1 MKQLEMQALSEG
13 VLSGTTHGNAFF
25 YLVLVVKRSK
35 QSPDHYAIDNPLFEA
50 IDQMYAKQNP
60 YLAYHRWY
68 RR

>member
-1 MKQLEMQALSEG
+1 MQALSEG
-13 VLSGTTHGNAFF
+13 VLSGTTHGNAFLF
-25 YLVLVVKRSK
+25 GSGSQKKYK

-50 IDQMYAKQNP
+50 IDQMYPEQNP

>member
-1 MKQLEMQALSEG
+1 MQALSEG
-13 VLSGTTHGNAFF
+13 VPRTTMVMPF
-25 YLVLVVKRSK
+25 YLVLVVKKKYK

-50 IDQMYAKQNP
+50 IDQMYPEQNP

>member
-1 MKQLEMQALSEG
+1 MQALSEG
-13 VLSGTTHGNAFF
+13 VPFRELLMVMPFLFGSGSQKK
-25 YLVLVVKRSK
+25 YK

-50 IDQMYAKQNP
+50 IDQMYPEQNP